1 MYYVYGAVI
10 TAVAMV
16 FLARS
21 IDELGRHKLA
31 SILYGLFA
39 GTMFL
44 VLLVAGVKT
53 EVVDNGTVF
62 EFKSLAL
69 FIFYGVM
76 APTSFVIAGLNYF
89 YTFTEV
95 E

>member
-1 MYYVYGAVI
+1 MYYIYGAVI
-10 TAVAMV
+10 TAVALL

-21 IDELGRHKLA
+21 IDELGRHKTV

-39 GTMFL
+39 GLMFL

-53 EVVDNGTVF
+53 EVVDNGTIF

-69 FIFYGVM
+69 FIFYGIM
-76 APTSFVIAGLNYF
+76 APTSIIVAGLNYF
-89 YTFTEV
+89 YTFAEV

>member
-10 TAVAMV
+10 TVMALV

-21 IDELGRHKLA
+21 IDELGRHKTA
-31 SILYGLFA
+31 SILLGLFSA
-39 GTMFL
+39 VMFF
-44 VLLVAGVKT
+44 VLLVAGLKT

-62 EFKSLAL
+62 EFKSLPL

-76 APTSFVIAGLNYF
+76 FGSSLVVAGLNYF
-89 YTFTEV
+89 YTFREV